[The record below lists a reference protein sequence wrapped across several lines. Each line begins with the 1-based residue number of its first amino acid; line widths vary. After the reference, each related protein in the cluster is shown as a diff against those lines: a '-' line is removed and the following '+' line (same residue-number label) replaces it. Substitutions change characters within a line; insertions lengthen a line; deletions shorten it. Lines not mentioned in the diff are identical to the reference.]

1 MMTRLLQLLLVAAAL
16 AGLVVFGFIRDK
28 REHSSSAKPEDNA
41 QESLPF
47 SSNDSKLKDDM
58 RVGHLFFDHRNN
70 LRAVDLRYAAGDQ
83 LAPFFQRWLDEYP
96 DPPRQRTETRYSS
109 AGPHGGG

>member
-28 REHSSSAKPEDNA
+28 REHSSSSKPEDNA

-47 SSNDSKLKDDM
+47 PSSDSP
-58 RVGHLFFDHRNN
+58 DHQHRG
-70 LRAVDLRYAAGDQ
+70 AAMSR
-83 LAPFFQRWLDEYP
+83 L
-96 DPPRQRTETRYSS
+96 
-109 AGPHGGG
+109 

>member
-28 REHSSSAKPEDNA
+28 REHSSSSKPEDNA

-47 SSNDSKLKDDM
+47 SSNDSPNHEHP
-58 RVGHLFFDHRNN
+58 G
-70 LRAVDLRYAAGDQ
+70 AAMSR
-83 LAPFFQRWLDEYP
+83 L
-96 DPPRQRTETRYSS
+96 
-109 AGPHGGG
+109 